1 MIDIINALFS
11 NVNGIELLMFIGAII
26 FFAARLE
33 NNNKSNKELISAE
46 LKHVINL
53 MELNH
58 NNLREDISRLERK
71 QEESNKIKERLAM
84 QEVLTADIQAILKSH
99 VNNEHLHN
107 GK

>member
-1 MIDIINALFS
+1 MADIINALFS

-53 MELNH
+53 MEINH
-58 NNLREDISRLERK
+58 NNLREDIGRLERK

-99 VNNEHLHN
+99 LAQHEQKN
-107 GK
+107 

>member
-1 MIDIINALFS
+1 MVDIINALFS

-26 FFAARLE
+26 FFAARVE

-53 MELNH
+53 MEINH
-58 NNLREDISRLERK
+58 NNLREDIGRLERK

-99 VNNEHLHN
+99 LAQHEQKN
-107 GK
+107 

>member
-1 MIDIINALFS
+1 MADIINALFG
-11 NVNGIELLMFIGAII
+11 NVNGIELLMFIGTII

-53 MELNH
+53 MEINH
-58 NNLREDISRLERK
+58 NNLREDIGRLERK

-99 VNNEHLHN
+99 LAQHEQKN
-107 GK
+107 